1 MIPTNDDRQRRYWE
15 ESHGFRSCG
24 HPVVRAFAIQ
34 RIRFVS
40 RFVDLNTVSSV
51 LDVGCGSGASSYYYG
66 RFVREVHGVDRSRA
80 MLARNPLPREY
91 LHCADVTALP
101 FEDDSFDLVN
111 AWELLHHVE
120 YPLQVV
126 KEIVRVSRE
135 YVVLFEPN
143 RYNPALAA
151 LALVDPEHR
160 WILRYSMS
168 FMRRLAEAAEL
179 DIEVS
184 RVVGCIFPNKTP
196 RFLAGLLER
205 MPYRLPVVGISN
217 ALICRT
223 RRGRNP

>member
-1 MIPTNDDRQRRYWE
+1 MIPTNDDRQRSYWE
-15 ESHGFRSCG
+15 EEHGFRPYD
-24 HPVVRAFAIQ
+24 HPVVRVFATQ

-40 RFVDLNTVSSV
+40 RFVNLGTVSSV

-66 RFVREVHGVDRSRA
+66 RFVREVHGVDRSHA
-80 MLARNPLPREY
+80 MLACNPLSAEC
-91 LHCADVTALP
+91 LHCADATELP

-120 YPLQVV
+120 CPLKIV

-151 LALVDPEHR
+151 LAVVDPEHR

-179 DIEVS
+179 DIKVS

-196 RFLAGLLER
+196 LFLARLLER
-205 MPYRLPVVGISN
+205 MPYRLPAIGISN
-217 ALICRT
+217 ALICRK
-223 RRGRNP
+223 RRRRNL

>member
-1 MIPTNDDRQRRYWE
+1 MVPTNDDRQRSYWE
-15 ESHGFRSCG
+15 ENHGFRSYD
-24 HPVVRAFAIQ
+24 HPVVRVFATQ

-40 RFVDLNTVSSV
+40 RFVDLGKVSSV

-66 RFVREVHGVDRSRA
+66 RAVREVHGVDRSRA
-80 MLARNPLPREY
+80 MLARNPLPAEY
-91 LHCADVTALP
+91 LHCADATELP

-120 YPLQVV
+120 YPLQIV

-168 FMRRLAEAAEL
+168 FMRRLAEAAGM
-179 DIEVS
+179 DIEIS

-196 RFLAGLLER
+196 HFLVGLLGR
-205 MPYRLPVVGISN
+205 MPYHLPVIGISN

-223 RRGRNP
+223 RRRGNP